1 MTNLHQCETC
11 DRMIGLKRTRCI
23 PCLRN
28 ELNLHPCES
37 CGTQISVRNKKCKP
51 CLTDPNILY
60 PVSEKDR
67 DDELT
72 FVDTILAIFLFVVI
86 VPAPVILAG
95 YFGGFEIAITVLV
108 IVIILLGIFIFFTL
122 SEENPL
128 QSGTW
133 TSSDS
138 KNIVKLLLYVV
149 LSPILI
155 VIFVL
160 LVITGIRTVKDKN
173 YPLE

>member
-1 MTNLHQCETC
+1 M
-11 DRMIGLKRTRCI
+11 
-23 PCLRN
+23 
-28 ELNLHPCES
+28 
-37 CGTQISVRNKKCKP
+37 
-51 CLTDPNILY
+51 
-60 PVSEKDR
+60 
-67 DDELT
+67 
-72 FVDTILAIFLFVVI
+72 FVVI

>member
-1 MTNLHQCETC
+1 MTDLHQCETC
-11 DRMIGLKRTRCI
+11 DRMIGLKRTRCR

-37 CGTQISVRNKKCKP
+37 CGTQISAKNKKCKP

-72 FVDTILAIFLFVVI
+72 FIEMILTIFLCVVI
-86 VPAPVILAG
+86 ISAPVIAG
-95 YFGGFEIAITVLV
+95 YFGGFEVAITVLV
-108 IVIILLGIFIFFTL
+108 IEIILLGIFIFFTL

-128 QSGTW
+128 QSDTVQ
-133 TSSDS
+133 S
-138 KNIVKLLLYVV
+138 LLLLLCVVTIIPIIVV
-149 LSPILI
+149 L
-155 VIFVL
+155 VIG
-160 LVITGIRTVKDKN
+160 GISAVKDKN

>member
-11 DRMIGLKRTRCI
+11 DRMIGLKRTRCR

-37 CGTQISVRNKKCKP
+37 CGTQISVKNKKCKP
-51 CLTDPNILY
+51 CLTDPHILY

-72 FVDTILAIFLFVVI
+72 FIDKILAIFLCVVI

-95 YFGGFEIAITVLV
+95 YFGGFELAITVLA
-108 IVIILLGIFIFFTL
+108 IEIIFLGIFIFFTL

-128 QSGTW
+128 QSDTVQ
-133 TSSDS
+133 S
-138 KNIVKLLLYVV
+138 LLWLLCVVTIIPIIVV
-149 LSPILI
+149 L
-155 VIFVL
+155 VIG
-160 LVITGIRTVKDKN
+160 GISAVKDKN